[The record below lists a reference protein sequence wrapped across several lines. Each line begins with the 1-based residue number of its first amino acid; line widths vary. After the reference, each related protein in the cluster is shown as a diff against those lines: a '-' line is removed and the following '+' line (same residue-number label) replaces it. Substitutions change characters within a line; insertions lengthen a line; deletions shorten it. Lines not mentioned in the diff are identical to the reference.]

1 MQCDGIRAWGNF
13 SPYAIFK
20 FQSLRIFEIA
30 IEVQGISS
38 IFSFSGLESY
48 LFLVVTWSTE
58 DGDTPSIWM
67 SIFQKKMVLTW
78 TPPGKT
84 DVGNY
89 TLKRTTNTRFL
100 RTEKKHTEKPKSA
113 LLLLS
118 TRSHRVCWTVMR
130 WHVKWIQRKKIGC
143 PIFVMRL
150 DGARSENHRNL
161 YNSGVAGVVSGS
173 TLVAP
178 PVQNS
183 QKTTLENQAEM
194 GHTCFEPKLRSSGLA
209 GAWSRPWYGVCR
221 DTCNSK
227 FCNSSI
233 VCNYDS
239 LPNSVT
245 VDVLCPKVA

>member
-1 MQCDGIRAWGNF
+1 MD
-13 SPYAIFK
+13 
-20 FQSLRIFEIA
+20 
-30 IEVQGISS
+30 
-38 IFSFSGLESY
+38 
-48 LFLVVTWSTE
+48 
-58 DGDTPSIWM
+58 
-67 SIFQKKMVLTW
+67 LTW

-100 RTEKKHTEKPKSA
+100 GRKKKKTYGKAEIGPASPFYGWELDIRLKI
-113 LLLLS
+113 
-118 TRSHRVCWTVMR
+118 RSHRVCWTVMR

-173 TLVAP
+173 TPVAP